1 MMGRGS
7 KRDGSDADTEI
18 KGFDAFDLRLGDLMR
33 GERATLGKSLL
44 DVQRELRIKA
54 AYIAA
59 IENADPS
66 AFDTPGFIAG
76 YVRSYARYLG
86 MDPEQ
91 AFETFCAES
100 GFTTAHGMSSAASTI
115 KSTRGV
121 TPVSA
126 TGPADMFAS
135 PAMPYLPAS
144 DRMLSRIEPG
154 AIGSVLVLLA
164 IIGGLGYG
172 GWTVLQEVQR
182 VQLAPVEQPPTVIAE
197 IDPLAGQPEIADD
210 VTAAAFGAPT
220 SDALDRLYRPEAL
233 DVPRL
238 VPRDGPIS
246 TIDPRMT
253 GTFVP
258 PETRPEPVTA
268 AAAPDLIGPS
278 PAPAPTAVAEM
289 QGPPVAQVTEDPIP
303 GVRIVAVRDVW
314 VRVNGADGSVLHE
327 AMMRAGDEYSVPL
340 TENPPLLRTGNAGAT
355 YFMVNGE
362 AVGPVGS
369 PGDVVSEIS
378 LAATALQAE
387 YQVADLEADPD
398 LAEYLVAERQSAEAA
413 SE

>member
-1 MMGRGS
+1 
-7 KRDGSDADTEI
+7 
-18 KGFDAFDLRLGDLMR
+18 
-33 GERATLGKSLL
+33 
-44 DVQRELRIKA
+44 
-54 AYIAA
+54 
-59 IENADPS
+59 
-66 AFDTPGFIAG
+66 
-76 YVRSYARYLG
+76 
-86 MDPEQ
+86 MDPEE
-91 AFETFCAES
+91 AFNTFCAES

-121 TPVSA
+121 TPVSSGA
-126 TGPADMFAS
+126 GADMFAS
-135 PAMPYLPAS
+135 PSMPYLPAS

-197 IDPLAGQPEIADD
+197 IDPLAGQPDVAED
-210 VTAAAFGAPT
+210 VTSAAFGAP
-220 SDALDRLYRPEAL
+220 SSEALDRLYRPEAL

-258 PETRPEPVTA
+258 PESSPEPMTTTA
-268 AAAPDLIGPS
+268 AADPIGP
-278 PAPAPTAVAEM
+278 PLAPAALAEM

-314 VRVNGADGSVLHE
+314 MRVSAADGSVLHE
-327 AMMRAGDEYSVPL
+327 AMMRSGDEYSVPM
-340 TENPPLLRTGNAGAT
+340 TETPSVLRTGNAGAT

-362 AVGPVGS
+362 AVGPVGA
-369 PGDVVSEIS
+369 PGDVVSGIS
-378 LAATALQAE
+378 LAADALQSGYE
-387 YQVADLEADPD
+387 VADLEADPD
-398 LAEYLVAERQSAEAA
+398 LAEYLVAERQDTEA
-413 SE
+413 SSQ